1 MSFRILLVCLGIVYM
16 VPELK
21 AQTESDPLIESLLEN
36 IAENEQ
42 QEDDYSELSEKLYFL
57 KEHPFNLNTVTAEQL
72 SELVFLSPLDT
83 ENLIRY
89 RKENG
94 PFTDIQELQLID
106 HFSWLLI
113 ERLLPFV
120 FIEKPALLEKQQR
133 SLPARLEWM
142 TSYGKILENQKG
154 YQVTDTGRFYEGASY
169 RLLSRLRYNDGSRI
183 SAGLIMEKDA
193 GERFSFGNNSYGFD
207 FYSANVFIK
216 GGRMVRKL
224 ALGDYS
230 LQFAQGVALW
240 SGLGF
245 GKGAS
250 ISGIAKIQAGLKP
263 YSSTNES
270 GFFRGIAA
278 TLALQKVEFTPFVS
292 YKPIDAATKA
302 ADTLQ
307 AVRISSIST
316 SGLHRTASEL
326 DKKHSETELVY
337 GSAMQYENKGLR
349 LGALV
354 FQTRYSK
361 SLQQSETLY
370 QKFDFSG
377 SVLTNGS
384 VYYNY
389 TWKNTYSFAELSHS
403 FGSGLAMIG
412 GLMVSLSKQV
422 SAIVLYRNYQADY
435 CSFFSRSVSEGSGV
449 SNERGLYSGLN
460 IRLSSKMEWSLYTD
474 LFKFPWMRYRV
485 DAPSL
490 GNEILT
496 QAIWSPNRETRLAL
510 RVRAVS
516 KQQNDALEN
525 TINYLVPVEKENYR
539 IDLSYKVG
547 KAWTFRNRGEL
558 VRFKK
563 DTEKQSGFMLYQD
576 IIYKPMSSRISGNC
590 RIALFDTDGFDSRLY
605 AFENDVL
612 YSYSIPAY
620 QDSGIRYYLNGRY
633 RLGKAIDLWLRYATT
648 VYTNKKEIGSG
659 LDLIS
664 GRCKSDIKI
673 QLRYTIK

>member
-1 MSFRILLVCLGIVYM
+1 M